1 MSASAD
7 KAATST
13 DSSFLTA
20 LVANAALL
28 GVEVLAFVILKQ
40 RLERIYYPRTFLPPP
55 ERRSQRLPKGVFGW
69 LPALLRAPTAD
80 IIQKNGLDSYMF
92 IRFLR
97 LLVIVFFVNMILT
110 IAVLVPVN
118 HIGVGTY
125 TGLKSITWENIGD
138 NDAYAKRFAAHI
150 IVVYILTFFT
160 LYMLRREMNHF
171 VRARHQFLLSDY
183 HQRLPQSRTVLI
195 TNVPEEL
202 ASEKA
207 MHTFAS
213 FIPGG
218 IDRVWLYRDTRAL
231 NKLFEE
237 RQKACKKLEGA
248 ESKLLRL
255 AVKNH
260 RKKQAQHDKL
270 VKKSKKADPESATP
284 EGLDLPPP
292 SVDLLNELVPANKR
306 PHHRTGLLGLIGKKV
321 DSIEYW
327 KARFY
332 FSYSSQIP
340 DFEIDRLNKEMD
352 VLRSDSHTKE
362 FKGSVFVRCNLQ
374 MGAHILAQT
383 VSHHEPLRMTE
394 KWMEA
399 HPKDIVWANL
409 DDGPVEMKL
418 RKLISWAA
426 TIALIVFWA
435 IPVAF
440 VGTVSNVSGLCEN
453 ISWLAWLC
461 KIPSV
466 PLGIIEGFL
475 PPVLLA
481 VLFALLPVILR
492 FLAWYSCLPRYSLI
506 STNVYKRYFAFLVI
520 HGFLIVTLSAGI
532 VNAIKDII
540 DDPTNT
546 VSVLATKLP
555 GASTFFLTYI
565 LVQGLTGAGGALAQL
580 VPIAMYFIKKRLLGS
595 TPRQTYD
602 ITYKMPSVDFG
613 TLLPRLSL
621 IATIGFAYSILSPLI
636 NAVAFV
642 SFALFFVAYKFL
654 FMQVYDQPEEAESGG
669 MYFPM
674 AISNLFVGLYI
685 EQLVLAILFFLKVK
699 TSKVSSIIE
708 GVLMIILLIFTIG
721 THSMIR
727 SAYERE
733 FEDVAMRHALT
744 RPCSDHQLSADGH
757 CDHRRGGAL
766 QAGER
771 ERALQGRDGF
781 VQPRS

>member
-7 KAATST
+7 KAASST

-20 LVANAALL
+20 LVVNAALL

-40 RLERIYYPRTFLPPP
+40 KLQRIYYPRTYLPPP
-55 ERRSQRLPKGVFGW
+55 ERRSEHLPNGIFGW
-69 LPALLRAPTAD
+69 LPALIRAPTAD

-97 LLVIVFFVNMILT
+97 LLVIIFFVSMVLT
-110 IAVLVPVN
+110 VAVLVPVN
-118 HIGVGTY
+118 HIGVTTY

-150 IVVYILTFFT
+150 IVVYILTFFI

-195 TNVPEEL
+195 TNVPNEM

-207 MHTFAS
+207 MQTFGS
-213 FIPGG
+213 FVPGG

-255 AVKNH
+255 AVKSW
-260 RKKQAQHDKL
+260 RKKQSQHAKL
-270 VKKSKKADPESATP
+270 VKKDKKADPESMTP
-284 EGLDLPPP
+284 EDLDLPPP
-292 SVDLLNELVPANKR
+292 SVDLMNELVPANKR

-327 KARFY
+327 K
-332 FSYSSQIP
+332 
-340 DFEIDRLNKEMD
+340 FEIDRLNKEID
-352 VLRSDSHTKE
+352 VLRHDSHTKE

-374 MGAHILAQT
+374 MGAHILAQC
-383 VSHHEPLRMTE
+383 VSHHEPLKMSE

-399 HPKDIVWANL
+399 HPKDVVWANL
-409 DDGPVEMKL
+409 DDGPL
-418 RKLISWAA
+418 RKAISWAA
-426 TIALIVFWA
+426 TIALIIFWA

-440 VGTVSNVSGLCEN
+440 VGTVSNVSGLCDN
-453 ISWLAWLC
+453 ISWLSWLC
-461 KIPSV
+461 KIPTI
-466 PLGIIEGFL
+466 PLGIIEGVL
-475 PPVLLA
+475 PPALLA
-481 VLFALLPVILR
+481 ALFALLPMILR

-520 HGFLIVTLSAGI
+520 HGFLIVTLSSGI
-532 VNAIKDII
+532 TNAIRDII
-540 DDPTNT
+540 DNPTNT

-565 LVQGLTGAGGALAQL
+565 LVQGLAGAGGALAQL
-580 VPIAMYFIKKRLLGS
+580 APIAMYFIKKRLLGS
-595 TPRQTYD
+595 TPRQTFD
-602 ITYKMPSVDFG
+602 ITYRMPSVDFG

-636 NAVAFV
+636 NVVAFA
-642 SFALFFVAYKFL
+642 SFTLFFIAYKFL
-654 FMQVYDQPEEAESGG
+654 FMQVIDQPEEAESGG

-708 GVLMIILLIFTIG
+708 GVLMVILIIFTIA
-721 THSMIR
+721 THSTIR
-727 SAYERE
+727 SAYERKSCLMWPDE
-733 FEDVAMRHALT
+733 FAHEFPAITNYLPMDIATIDAAERYKSENEAALY
-744 RPCSDHQLSADGH
+744 
-757 CDHRRGGAL
+757 RGEMDL
-766 QAGER
+766 FSRDR
-771 ERALQGRDGF
+771 E
-781 VQPRS
+781 